1 MNHSKYNFT
10 NSFIL
15 ACAIIALL
23 MLLTGCTNKIE
34 QLQQTTNSDYEVC
47 KLFTTQDGITI
58 YRFYDP
64 IAGEPNYF
72 YFSNYGVIKQTI
84 GAASHEQ
91 QHKDSPES
99 NPSLMATTLC
109 PHCNKNID
117 IIIK

>member
-1 MNHSKYNFT
+1 MNHSKYNFA

-15 ACAIIALL
+15 ACTIIAII
-23 MLLTGCTNKIE
+23 MLFTGCNKVE
-34 QLQQTTNSDYEVC
+34 QRQSTTNADYEVC

-64 IAGEPNYF
+64 VAGEPN

-91 QHKDSPES
+91 QQHKDSPES
-99 NPSLMATTLC
+99 NPSLIATTLC
-109 PHCNKNID
+109 PHCNKNIN